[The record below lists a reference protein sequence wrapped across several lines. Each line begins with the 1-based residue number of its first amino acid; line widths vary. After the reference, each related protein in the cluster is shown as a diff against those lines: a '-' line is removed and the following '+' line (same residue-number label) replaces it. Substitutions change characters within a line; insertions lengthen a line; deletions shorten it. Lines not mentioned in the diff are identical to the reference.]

1 MTLSSD
7 TDIEPLQYG
16 TAGKKSAILFLR
28 YVSNMIGPIWV
39 SEGSDID
46 SVISDNIST
55 YRAGM
60 SSAPQASHGFIP
72 PWNIAR

>member
-7 TDIEPLQYG
+7 TGIEPLQYE
-16 TAGKKSAILFLR
+16 TAGKKFNILR

-46 SVISDNIST
+46 SVISDDIGT
-55 YRAGM
+55 YRASM
-60 SSAPQASHGFIP
+60 SSAPQAGHGFIS